1 MGNISA
7 TNYFALDGSE
17 SLRRTHLEINCLAF
31 VEREQQRLGDRIG
44 AIVLFQHFQCM
55 FAGRIA
61 QDDRVRFKVH
71 RDVIHAEPVLAG
83 LQIESQLLP
92 YNGKILVVDGEGGLR
107 RLLRNKATAKNKKP
121 DKASDHKSNTSARRP
136 DGSLFALD
144 SGKWAFGFPHHS
156 NSIDN

>member
-1 MGNISA
+1 MGGVPA
-7 TNYFALDGSE
+7 ANYLAPDGVE

-44 AIVLFQHFQCM
+44 AIVLFQHLQCM

-107 RLLRNKATAKNKKP
+107 RLLRNKAAAKNKKP
-121 DKASDHKSNTSARRP
+121 DKASDHKTTPPREGPA
-136 DGSLFALD
+136 GSLFALD
-144 SGKWAFGFPHHS
+144 TW
-156 NSIDN
+156 